1 MLRPRVKVPADP
13 YPSSWALGWQVQRT
27 GVINHGGDDA
37 GFHCH
42 AVASPTGKSGFV
54 IMTNG
59 DGGGPLIRDLLLGDL
74 MNGFL

>member
-1 MLRPRVKVPADP
+1 MGAGMAGATDRSDQP
-13 YPSSWALGWQVQRT
+13 W
-27 GVINHGGDDA
+27 GGDDA

-74 MNGFL
+74 MNRFL